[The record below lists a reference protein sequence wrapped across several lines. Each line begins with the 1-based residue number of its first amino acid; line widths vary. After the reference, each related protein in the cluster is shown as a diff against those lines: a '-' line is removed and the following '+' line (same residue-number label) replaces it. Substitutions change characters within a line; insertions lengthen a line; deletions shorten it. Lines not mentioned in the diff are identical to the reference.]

1 MDWESVWKIVLA
13 VITSI
18 GGAGVIICGVAKF
31 LSEKI
36 ADRMQAKYELK
47 LNEKFEE
54 YKSVLDNIT
63 YVTKA
68 QFDNEFSVYQK
79 LSKAFYHAYSKL
91 GSFAEEA
98 DTEDEISYKN
108 RCYPALVDDG
118 KSLAHK
124 FFDARDALYENAP
137 FISKDIYEKYEDTL
151 KRMEVLFMLFINR
164 MIKMKKHEVAFE
176 DLATIADKEA
186 CDVIGKELKETNI
199 MVREYLQSLQII
211 Q

>member
-13 VITSI
+13 IITSI

-31 LSEKI
+31 LSERI
-36 ADRMQAKYELK
+36 AERIQAKYELK
-47 LNEKFEE
+47 LNERFEQ
-54 YKSVLDNIT
+54 YKSVLDKKT

-68 QFDNEFSVYQK
+68 QFDNEFLVYQK
-79 LSKAFYHAYSKL
+79 LSKTFYHAFSKL
-91 GSFAEEA
+91 ESFAEEA
-98 DTEDEISYKN
+98 DSEDEISYKN
-108 RCYPALVDDG
+108 RCYPSLVDDG

-124 FFDARDALYENAP
+124 YCDAQDALYENAP

-151 KRMEVLFMLFINR
+151 KKMEVLFMIFINR
-164 MIKMKKHEVAFE
+164 IIKMKKHEVAYE
-176 DLATIADKEA
+176 DLATISDKEA
-186 CDVIGKELKETNI
+186 CDEIGKELKETNI